1 MLAWFEMFTYYCW
14 NDRIVTYHDTWFNG
28 STTSL
33 GSGFGW
39 RYNASDLTSTVHCY
53 YNTST
58 WCSGSYEE
66 GQGGFKGCVGVSP
79 LDICY
84 SNWDP
89 VVADVGAAEGSLAVG
104 RRLGQVAVAVG
115 TAALLLAAPVGCTTS
130 VRTHSGP
137 VTPCNSP
144 AVRSRGVIRLARAV
158 QDRARP
164 ATSTGQARPFG
175 GSQCASS
182 NAKSARPLVWDEL
195 LARLRRAS
203 ATSTLMVS
211 CELRYRR
218 PGRHRAGRP

>member
-1 MLAWFEMFTYYCW
+1 LDYGLQDIATRQMLAWFEMFTYYCW

-144 AVRSRGVIRLARAV
+144 GSSQPGCH
-158 QDRARP
+158 P
-164 ATSTGQARPFG
+164 TG
-175 GSQCASS
+175 
-182 NAKSARPLVWDEL
+182 
-195 LARLRRAS
+195 
-203 ATSTLMVS
+203 
-211 CELRYRR
+211 
-218 PGRHRAGRP
+218 